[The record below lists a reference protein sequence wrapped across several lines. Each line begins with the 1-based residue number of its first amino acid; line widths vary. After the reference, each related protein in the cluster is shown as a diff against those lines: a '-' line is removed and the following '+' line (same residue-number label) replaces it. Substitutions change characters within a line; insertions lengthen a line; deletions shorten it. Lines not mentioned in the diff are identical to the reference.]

1 MKHINPLITL
11 LIGALGG
18 FAFAHLHIPLPWVL
32 GSFFSTAICSRIG
45 VSLTVNNAARSFAL
59 VVIGVLLG
67 SGFSRERI
75 ADVMNWLPSILIMSL
90 MTVFFFVFS
99 YLALRKLC
107 NMDKT
112 TALFAAVPGG
122 LTIVSAMADDYNAD
136 LKKVAL
142 CHSLRLISLLAIA
155 PFMIRH
161 FSDYDLA
168 DAGLKSLTWDADI
181 GISQLLVFIAFSVAC
196 FLIAHKTRLPSAL
209 LLIPLL
215 LSGLVHVLDIV
226 SVTVPSPA
234 YLVAQIIIGAGLG
247 IRFSDYDVASIVRD
261 GWAALLIGAAMAVI
275 SFSVTIVTA
284 GYFQLDGAPLL
295 LAMLPGGAP
304 ELGVVAISL
313 NIDPAFVATHHMI
326 RVMLIAFSLPLII
339 RLFASPNKR

>member
-1 MKHINPLITL
+1 MNHINLLITL

-32 GSFFSTAICSRIG
+32 GSFFSTALCSWLG

-75 ADVMNWLPSILIMSL
+75 ADVINWLPSILIMSL
-90 MTVFFFVFS
+90 MTLFFFVFS

-142 CHSLRLISLLAIA
+142 CHSLRLISLLFIA

-161 FSDYDLA
+161 FSDYNLA
-168 DAGLKSLTWDADI
+168 DAGLNSLTWDPDSDI
-181 GISQLLVFIAFSVAC
+181 RQLLVFTAFSLIS
-196 FLIAHKTRLPSAL
+196 FLIARKARLPSAL
-209 LLIPLL
+209 LLFPLL
-215 LSGLVHVLDIV
+215 LSGLVHALGIIAVI
-226 SVTVPSPA
+226 VPSPA

-247 IRFSDYDVASIVRD
+247 IGFADYKISSIVRD
-261 GWAALLIGAAMAVI
+261 GWAALLIGAAMATI
-275 SFSVTIVTA
+275 SFAVTIATA
-284 GYFQLDGAPLL
+284 GLLQLDGAPLL

-313 NIDPAFVATHHMI
+313 KIDPAFVATHHMV

-339 RLFASPNKR
+339 RIFAPAHKP